1 MQGCARFERLEFPMI
16 KCVIAASLVAFAATS
31 YAAPGTAPLDSFKA
45 NYEVLRNGKPLG
57 KATLDLHNTGNDWEF
72 VSDTQGTSGMAAMVG
87 AEVHEKSTFTWNAN
101 KPQCLTY
108 AYSQKALKTKS
119 TSITCDWNAK
129 TANVDDN
136 GKPATVSL
144 TSPAMDR
151 HLVPLALMVDLKAGA
166 QSLTYPVVDKSHIDD
181 QQYLQ
186 TGHENVTLASG
197 GTIDAVKV
205 TRDRGTDA
213 KRTTTY
219 WFAPQRNWMP
229 VQIEQVEK
237 NGETITMRL
246 ASAK

>member
-1 MQGCARFERLEFPMI
+1 MI
-16 KCVIAASLVAFAATS
+16 KRFIAASLVAAATIG
-31 YAAPGTAPLDSFKA
+31 YAAPGAAPLSGFKA
-45 NYEVLRNGKPLG
+45 DYEVLRNGKPLG
-57 KATLDLHNTGNDWEF
+57 KATLDLHNVGNDWEF
-72 VSDTQGTSGMAAMVG
+72 VSDTQGTAGMAAMVG

-101 KPQCLTY
+101 KPQCLSY

-144 TSPAMDR
+144 SSTAMDR
-151 HLVPLALMVDLKAGA
+151 HLVALALMVDLKAGA
-166 QSLTYPVVDKSHIDD
+166 QSLSYPVLDKSHVDD
-181 QQYLQ
+181 QQYEQ
-186 TGHENVTLASG
+186 AGHENVTLASG
-197 GTIDAVKV
+197 GTIDAIKV
-205 TRDRGTDA
+205 TRDRGADA
-213 KRTTTY
+213 KRSTTY
-219 WFAPQRNWMP
+219 WFAPQKNWMP

>member
-1 MQGCARFERLEFPMI
+1 MKWILAT
-16 KCVIAASLVAFAATS
+16 SLSAIVATAFAAT
-31 YAAPGTAPLDSFKA
+31 APAPLAGFKA

-57 KATLDLHNTGNDWEF
+57 KATLDLHNAGNDWEF

-108 AYSQKALKTKS
+108 AFSQKALKSKT

-129 TANVDDN
+129 SASVDDN
-136 GKPATVSL
+136 GKPANVSL
-144 TSPAMDR
+144 NSAAMDR

-166 QSLTYPVVDKSHIDD
+166 QTLSYPVIDRAQVSD
-181 QQYLQ
+181 QQYVQ
-186 TGHENVTLASG
+186 SGHEILNLASG
-197 GTIDAVKV
+197 NVDTVKV
-205 TRDRGTDA
+205 TRDRGADA
-213 KRTTTY
+213 KRSTTY
-219 WFAPQRNWMP
+219 WFAPQKNWMP

>member
-1 MQGCARFERLEFPMI
+1 MI
-16 KCVIAASLVAFAATS
+16 KRVIAASLVALAAAG
-31 YAAPGTAPLDSFKA
+31 YAAPGTAPLTGFKA
-45 NYEVLRNGKPLG
+45 DYEVLRNGKPLG
-57 KATLDLHNTGNDWEF
+57 KATLDLHNAGNDWEF

-166 QSLTYPVVDKSHIDD
+166 QSLDYPVIDKSHVDD

-186 TGHENVTLASG
+186 AGHENVTLASG
-197 GTIDAVKV
+197 NTIDAIKV
-205 TRDRGTDA
+205 TRDRGADA
-213 KRTTTY
+213 KRSTTY
-219 WFAPQRNWMP
+219 WFAPQKNWMP

>member
-1 MQGCARFERLEFPMI
+1 MI
-16 KCVIAASLVAFAATS
+16 RHVIAATLVAFAAAGF
-31 YAAPGTAPLDSFKA
+31 AASGTAPLAGFKA
-45 NYEVLRNGKPLG
+45 NYEVLRNGKLLG
-57 KATLDLHNTGNDWEF
+57 TATLDLHNAGNDWEF
-72 VSDTQGTSGMAAMVG
+72 VSITEGTSGMAAMVG

-108 AYSQKALKTKS
+108 AYSQKALKSKS

-136 GKPATVSL
+136 GKPANVAL
-144 TSPAMDR
+144 TSAAMDR

-166 QSLTYPVVDKSHIDD
+166 QTLNYPVIDKSQVSD
-181 QQYLQ
+181 QQYVQ
-186 TGHENVTLASG
+186 SGHEILNLASG
-197 GTIDAVKV
+197 NIDTVKV
-205 TRDRGTDA
+205 TRDRGADA
-213 KRTTTY
+213 KRSTTY
-219 WFAPQRNWMP
+219 WFAPQKNWMP

>member
-1 MQGCARFERLEFPMI
+1 LEFIMI
-16 KCVIAASLVAFAATS
+16 KRIIAASLVAFAVAGH
-31 YAAPGTAPLDSFKA
+31 AASGTAPLSGFKA
-45 NYEVLRNGKPLG
+45 DYEVLRNGKPLG
-57 KATLDLHNTGNDWEF
+57 KATLDLHNAGNDWEF

-108 AYSQKALKTKS
+108 AYSQKALKSKS

-144 TSPAMDR
+144 NSPAMDR

-166 QSLTYPVVDKSHIDD
+166 PSLSYPVIDKSHVDD
-181 QQYLQ
+181 QQYVQ
-186 TGHENVTLASG
+186 AGHENVTLASG
-197 GTIDAVKV
+197 GTIDAIKV
-205 TRDRGTDA
+205 TRDRGSDA
-213 KRTTTY
+213 KRSTTY
-219 WFAPQRNWMP
+219 WFAPQKNWMP

>member
-1 MQGCARFERLEFPMI
+1 MRFVALPLAVLFAHSAL
-16 KCVIAASLVAFAATS
+16 AASS
-31 YAAPGTAPLDSFKA
+31 APIAGFSA

-57 KATLDLHNTGNDWEF
+57 KATLDLHNAGNDWEF

-108 AYSQKALKTKS
+108 AYSQKALKSKS

-144 TSPAMDR
+144 NSPAMDR

-166 QSLTYPVVDKSHIDD
+166 PSLSYPVIDKSHVDD
-181 QQYLQ
+181 QQYVQ
-186 TGHENVTLASG
+186 AGHENVTLASG
-197 GTIDAVKV
+197 GTIDAIKV
-205 TRDRGTDA
+205 TRDRGADA
-213 KRTTTY
+213 KRSTTY
-219 WFAPQRNWMP
+219 WFAPQKNWMP